1 MRRAVGGRRSPPK
14 PPVLPLSP
22 AAGTNMADTEF
33 EEFRRF
39 FDRLPQHIKAPAH
52 SYTLV
57 HDVYIDDEEEGERD
71 NQAMD
76 SSSVEFKTINDNNS
90 NNNNGQNNNGQN
102 NNNNHQHIIENL
114 CNIETFSMGM
124 KGELRKD
131 MSQHSGAMSI
141 DSAIGS
147 MDEGKIDMPVNYPSL
162 HGAGKS
168 IEDSEPALDTEMGLA
183 SAITSS
189 SSSSNS
195 ATSTTTVMQMDQ
207 DAPGTRTPTNSTQPM
222 LWRND
227 PGGSMVVASSVEGPN
242 QRPQGPAGSGERRR
256 RKLPEI
262 PKTKKAWS
270 RGCNGGGLSLAEELG
285 EALGGAVGGMAYS
298 SSFKNITGVT
308 TSQHSGHY
316 DMVMMTGYHT
326 QGSLQGPAYFKSG
339 SSSMYLR
346 DEDSSPESELSR
358 SCFAMGEDS
367 GNSTAHSPDGPRSN
381 SPPGLVFQ
389 TQFLSCPG
397 DGIISPRARAGID
410 SISPPISPTS
420 SCLSVGSTDAVLSL
434 GVNSDSQRLLS
445 GGGVVPQS
453 RLKLLEATHR
463 GLHKFLPRHHDEI
476 EVEIGDP
483 IYVQKE
489 ADDLWCEGINLRTG
503 RRGIFPSAHVV
514 DMEYADF
521 DPTAPKIRRE
531 RYLLGYLGS
540 VEALAHKGNRVL
552 RQAVNKIVSSGLNK
566 KGEQTGEAAYQ
577 RRPHSC
583 ILEVSDQGIRMV
595 DKSKPRPHQV
605 PCHDYFYSLKHVS
618 YCGFLPSD
626 PRYLGF
632 ITKHPRLYRFACHVF
647 LADQSTRPVAEAVG
661 RAFQRFY
668 QKFIETAY
676 PIEDIYLE

>member
-1 MRRAVGGRRSPPK
+1 MRRASEGQGAPPPA
-14 PPVLPLSP
+14 PPAPRLPP
-22 AAGTNMADTEF
+22 AAAANMADTEF

-52 SYTLV
+52 IYTLV
-57 HDVYIDDEEEGERD
+57 HDVYLDDDEEGERD

-76 SSSVEFKTINDNNS
+76 SSSVEFKTINNNNS

-102 NNNNHQHIIENL
+102 NNNNDQHIIEDL
-114 CNIETFSMGM
+114 CNIETFSMGI
-124 KGELRKD
+124 KGQMRKD
-131 MSQHSGAMSI
+131 IEQPSGAMSI

-147 MDEGKIDMPVNYPSL
+147 MDEGKTDMTIDYPSL
-162 HGAGKS
+162 YGAEKS
-168 IEDSEPALDTEMGLA
+168 LAESEPGPDTEMESS

-189 SSSSNS
+189 SSSSHS

-207 DAPGTRTPTNSTQPM
+207 DAPTAQAPATCSQPM
-222 LWRND
+222 LWRSDLGN
-227 PGGSMVVASSVEGPN
+227 SVVVATAVEPPT
-242 QRPQGPAGSGERRR
+242 QRPQLTGTGERRR

-262 PKTKKAWS
+262 PKTKKAWN
-270 RGCNGGGLSLAEELG
+270 RGCTSGGLSLAEELG
-285 EALGGAVGGMAYS
+285 EALGGAVGGMSYTT
-298 SSFKNITGVT
+298 SFKNLTGMG
-308 TSQHSGHY
+308 TSQHSSHY
-316 DMVMMTGYHT
+316 DMVMMTGYHS
-326 QGSLQGPAYFKSG
+326 QGSMQGPAYFKSS
-339 SSSMYLR
+339 SSSMYLK

-367 GNSTAHSPDGPRSN
+367 GNSTAHSPDGLRSN
-381 SPPGLVFQ
+381 SPPGMIFQ
-389 TQFLSCPG
+389 TQFLGCPSE
-397 DGIISPRARAGID
+397 GIISPRARVGMD
-410 SISPPISPTS
+410 SLSPPISPTS
-420 SCLSVGSTDAVLSL
+420 SCLSVGSTDAGFSL
-434 GVNSDSQRLLS
+434 GMNSDSQRIIT
-445 GGGVVPQS
+445 GGGVIPQS
-453 RLKLLEATHR
+453 RLKLLEPTHR

-503 RRGIFPSAHVV
+503 RKGIFPSAHVV
-514 DMEYADF
+514 DVEYADF
-521 DPTAPKIRRE
+521 DPSAPKIRRE

-552 RQAVNKIVSSGLNK
+552 RQAVNKIVSNGLNK
-566 KGEQTGEAAYQ
+566 KGEQSGEAAYQ
-577 RRPHSC
+577 RRPQSC

-595 DKSKPRPHQV
+595 DKSKPRPHQK

-618 YCGFLPSD
+618 YCGYLPSD